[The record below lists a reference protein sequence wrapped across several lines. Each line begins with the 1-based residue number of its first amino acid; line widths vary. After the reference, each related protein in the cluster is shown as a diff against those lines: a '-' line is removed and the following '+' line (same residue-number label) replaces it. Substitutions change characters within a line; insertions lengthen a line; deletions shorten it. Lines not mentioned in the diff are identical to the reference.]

1 MTSSGMFL
9 DSVGKCFL
17 LHFVKDVMFFS
28 FTNKTLAI
36 AHLQSKQRIKGLLG
50 KPKQEIFSNR
60 TLDKKTGF

>member
-17 LHFVKDVMFFS
+17 LYFGKDVMFF
-28 FTNKTLAI
+28 LAI

-50 KPKQEIFSNR
+50 KNQN
-60 TLDKKTGF
+60 KKF